1 MTTKTTT
8 GWQEEN
14 GIALDRDQ
22 NQIHDYEKAGIIQTV
37 TNHRGITAAPGGNAL
52 RVVALALVG
61 VGDHETIAIK
71 VAVQAQV

>member
-52 RVVALALVG
+52 ALVG